1 MPAVHLDFE
10 TRSACDI
17 REAGAEVYARHPSTD
32 FLCLAWAIDDA
43 APELITREAT
53 ALPPALAAHIV
64 EGGTVYAHNAAFEL
78 AIWNQVMVTR
88 YGWPALDP
96 KQCRCTAAMAYAMA
110 LPGSLD
116 NASQALGL
124 TEGKDQQ
131 GYRLMLQLS
140 KPRRVEDDGTLVWW
154 EDADKLERLYAYCR
168 QDVVVERELH
178 RRMMDLSPQEILV
191 WQLDY
196 AINQRGILIDV
207 PAVKAAIGVAAFEKD
222 RLDHHMKLV
231 TGHQVSSCTEVGK
244 LTAWVKAQG
253 VETDGLAKAD
263 VVELLERDDL
273 PLSVRNALTL
283 RKEAGKSSTA
293 KLEKMLACA
302 CDDGRVR
309 GALQYH
315 GATTGRWAGRLIQPQ
330 NFPRGNLDPVAVDQI
345 LHKLPGSAPFEIAA
359 YIDVF
364 HGDTLDVLAS
374 CLRGFIIAPPGHD
387 LIAVD
392 FSAIEA
398 RVLAWLAGEED
409 VLDVFRSGHDLYL
422 HAASRIYSRAIS
434 KTDKAERQ
442 IGKVATLALGYQGG
456 VGAFQTMA
464 RAYGVK
470 VGDDEADKIKTTWR
484 NAHPAIVKFWQECED
499 AAREALL
506 SAGRLT
512 SAGSQ
517 GCEVRF
523 KLNGSFLWCRLPSGR
538 VICYPFPRIEEVTT
552 PWGATREAV
561 THMTVNSVTRKWERS
576 ATYGGKL
583 VENIVQAVSRD
594 LLAEAMLRLEAH
606 GYRLCMTVHDELVME
621 VPEDE
626 GSLEEVEELA
636 AVLPAWATG
645 LPMEAVGWR
654 NRRYMK

>member
-1 MPAVHLDFE
+1 MNATHIDFE

-32 FLCLAWAIDDA
+32 FLCMAWTFGDD
-43 APELITREAT
+43 ECISLITRADPT
-53 ALPPALAAHIV
+53 LPPLIASHIRN
-64 EGGTVYAHNAAFEL
+64 GGLVYAHNAAFEL
-78 AIWNQVMVTR
+78 AIWNQVMVPR
-88 YGWPALDP
+88 YGWPPLDA

-116 NASQALGL
+116 GASKALGL
-124 TEGKDQQ
+124 AQEKDQQ

-140 KPRRVEDDGTLVWW
+140 KPRRIEPDGAIVWW
-154 EDADKLERLYAYCR
+154 EEPAKLERLYDYCK

-178 RRMMDLSPQEILV
+178 RRMMELSPAEQEI

-196 AINQRGILIDV
+196 GINQRGILIDV
-207 PAVKAAIGVAAFEKD
+207 PAVKAAIAVAVKAAQDLD
-222 RLDHHMKLV
+222 RHMKLW
-231 TGHQVSSCTEVGK
+231 TGGAVEACTEVGK
-244 LTAWVKAQG
+244 LTTWVKAQG

-263 VVELLERDDL
+263 IAELLERDDL
-273 PLSVRNALTL
+273 PQPVRAVLLL

-293 KLEKMLACA
+293 KLDKMLACA
-302 CDDGRVR
+302 CPDGRVR

-330 NFPRGNLDPVAVDQI
+330 NFPRGNLRPAEVADI
-345 LHKLPGSAPFEIAA
+345 LDNWIHGEDAFG
-359 YIDVF
+359 YIDTMY
-364 HGDTLDVLAS
+364 GSPLDVLSS
-374 CLRGFIIAPPGHD
+374 CLRGFITAPEGYD
-387 LIAVD
+387 LIAAD

-409 VLDVFRSGHDLYL
+409 VLDVFRRGEDLYP
-422 HAASRIYSRAIS
+422 HAASRIYSRPIS
-434 KTDKAERQ
+434 KADKNERQ

-464 RAYGVK
+464 RNYGVK
-470 VGDDEADKIKTTWR
+470 VGDEEADKIKTAWR
-484 NAHPAIVKFWQECED
+484 AAHPAIVQYWYDIED
-499 AAREALL
+499 AAVRACLT
-506 SAGRLT
+506 AGRTT

-538 VICYPFPRIEEVTT
+538 TLCYPFPRVGEVTT
-552 PWGATREAV
+552 PWGATKEAL
-561 THMTVNSVTRKWERS
+561 THMTVNSVTRQWERS
-576 ATYGGKL
+576 TTYGGKL
-583 VENIVQAVSRD
+583 VENVVQAVARD
-594 LLAEAMLRLEAH
+594 LLAAAMLRLEAH
-606 GYRLCMTVHDELVME
+606 GYDITMTVHDELVME

-636 AVLPAWATG
+636 AVTPEWAAG
-645 LPMEAVGWR
+645 LPMAAEGWR
-654 NRRYMK
+654 ARRYQK